1 MFKLSAVA
9 ATGAAAAAVASAT
22 ACSDPNTTNQTKVTR
37 PESIPFEGKHQAG
50 VATPQQA
57 HLAVVAFTVPTGLDS
72 DALRKSTSSV
82 FQKWTELGRR
92 LSVGDTSIDSSL
104 ISADTSTSRFTLTVG
119 VGARFVE
126 LVGGR
131 RPDAM
136 VDLPPFVDEHLEP
149 ELSGGDVLVQLCA
162 EDPLYLAGA
171 IRAVRAAASGAL
183 ESKWQS
189 NGFIGAAA
197 ASTGRSPRNLFGQ
210 IDGTNN
216 ISINQEGDGGPVWIS
231 DAEPAWARG
240 GTYMVLRHFGIKLS
254 EWEDTPLE
262 VQEAALGR
270 HKRSGAPIGRLTET
284 DPVDLTAR
292 GADGELVIPV
302 NSHIRLSTPTPG
314 AGEEM
319 LRRSYSFTSGQVGA
333 PDEDAGLI
341 FISFQRDPRTSFI
354 PVQQRLAAT
363 DALNR
368 FLVPRSSSLF
378 AVLPGAVDGADW
390 LGRTLLT
397 GTGPNE
403 K

>member
-9 ATGAAAAAVASAT
+9 ATGAAAAVVASAT
-22 ACSDPNTTNQTKVTR
+22 VGNEPDTVTQPEVTR
-37 PESIPFEGKHQAG
+37 PESISFDGKHQAG
-50 VATPQQA
+50 IATPQQA
-57 HLAVVAFTVPTGLDS
+57 HLTVTVFTVPAGLDGA
-72 DALRKSTSSV
+72 ALRESASLV
-82 FQKWTELGRR
+82 FRKWTELGRR
-92 LSVGDTSIDSSL
+92 LSVGDTSADPSL
-104 ISADTSTSRFTLTVG
+104 ISADTATSRFTLTVG

-171 IRAVRAAASGAL
+171 TRAVRAAASGVL

-189 NGFIGAAA
+189 SGFIGAAA
-197 ASTGRSPRNLFGQ
+197 GSTGRSPRNLFGQ

-216 ISINQEGDGGPVWIS
+216 ISINPAGDGGPVWIN

-240 GTYMVLRHFGIKLS
+240 GTYIVLRHFTIQLS
-254 EWEDTPLE
+254 DWENTPLE
-262 VQEAALGR
+262 VQEAVLGR
-270 HKRSGAPIGRLTET
+270 HKRSGAPLGRLNET

-302 NSHIRLSTPTPG
+302 DSHIRLSTPTPG

-319 LRRSYSFTSGQVGA
+319 LRRSYSFASGQIGT

-354 PVQQRLAAT
+354 PVQQRLAAA

-378 AVLPGAVDGADW
+378 AVLPGAVDKADW

-397 GTGPNE
+397 GTDPNE
-403 K
+403 